1 MGVRKTK
8 NRTNTFCLNPS
19 PIKSFRQN
27 FLCGKFINPMF
38 PFKTVGVPYMSYKSC
53 IIGCSRILSKF
64 STTGIIFQEQICHK
78 KKKSWNNYPWK
89 PNQVIYAVKI
99 IWTLASWCVYG
110 YRGGTTL
117 FFPPIFKN
125 NGHTIISMNSLLI
138 YLY

>member
-78 KKKSWNNYPWK
+78 KKKILEQLSMKTKSVN
-89 PNQVIYAVKI
+89 
-99 IWTLASWCVYG
+99 LCS
-110 YRGGTTL
+110 
-117 FFPPIFKN
+117 KN
-125 NGHTIISMNSLLI
+125 NLTTEPLLHDVCMGI
-138 YLY
+138 KGVQLCFSHPFLKIMGIT